1 MDSLSLAH
9 GYFSVTKQKNKTP
22 IFHNAALF
30 NAIAQLYLADTLMKN
45 KCPMINS

>member
-22 IFHNAALF
+22 IFHESALF
-30 NAIAQLYLADTLMKN
+30 NAIAQLYLV
-45 KCPMINS
+45 